1 MSIGRGLLAVRP
13 GEGRLATL
21 LAALFALVEMGRG
34 LGEIA
39 LDTLFLRR
47 VGPDALPLLYVGLGL
62 VSLFMVV
69 GFGAGIGA
77 LRRRP
82 FLVALLIAFAAILLA
97 ERILMGATSSAFL
110 GVAWVTVFAIG
121 AVLATLVW
129 SVAGTTLDMRQAKR
143 LFPICTS
150 AAIGGGFVGT
160 LLAGPVA
167 RIVGIENLLVLD
179 AVLLLIAAIVT
190 AAITMQTARPGP
202 ATRRPAAVR
211 SLAGHLRVGF
221 DEVRR
226 SPLMRLVAVSYVLF
240 SVLQFSVTFPFMR
253 AMTEA
258 FPEEADLATT
268 LGLVSAGVTALSFLA
283 SITIANRFYARF
295 GIATAALLL
304 PIVYLAGFGLWLIGF
319 SLATAIAVRVAQ
331 QVTQRGIS
339 NAAWSAMYNVMPAAR
354 RPQVLAFMD
363 GVPGQIGISLSGVVL
378 AALAASLGAQPIF
391 IMGLLTAAAC
401 TWVVL
406 LVRRRYGAA
415 LVRTLRA
422 GLAEQVL
429 EGGPGLSALGRGSGV
444 TAELRAALGADRP
457 GTRRLAVELLG
468 HLDERAGLEAATA
481 ALADRDATVRA
492 TALRSL
498 AALDLSAAA
507 TGARALAD
515 DLEPRVRAEAAVAL
529 AAAGDPERAASIATA
544 LATSPVPGER
554 VAGARAAA
562 CLGSGAVGMLEAALG
577 DESPAVRAEAAT
589 AFASLRDSGDS
600 VERGPARILEA
611 LRGAIDDEAP
621 AVRTAA
627 ARALARRPGGP
638 RVAADVLQ
646 HGSER
651 AQAAALL
658 ALGRDGADAA
668 TLVPTVREWA
678 IRQVERATTLRR
690 DAAALAALAEEDAPA
705 DGPPGEGDPPRGD
718 GAPAGGDAAG
728 YLRTVVEGRGRAV
741 EDRLLG
747 AIAVLGAP
755 EANGP
760 IRRSLRSR
768 DADIRAQAIEALEAI
783 GDPRLGRAL
792 ARLLD
797 ADGAAPLPPGDVLR
811 RLATDDDPWIR
822 RLAVRASADRLTH
835 AWRALADLAAGD
847 PDPAVRAEIATSGY
861 PGGRPMPDTD
871 RTLGEIDR
879 MLFLRRVPLFAE
891 LVPED
896 LQRLAAT
903 ATERL
908 YAAGEAL
915 VREGDVGDELF
926 VIVEGRVRVVRIE
939 AGVERLLRTYEA
951 GDHIGELAVLRDRP
965 RAATVLAESDGVRAL
980 VIGGEGLRAILRE
993 RPEAAMA
1000 MLATLAE
1007 RLSVQ

>member
-47 VGPDALPLLYVGLGL
+47 VGPDALPLLYVGLGI
-62 VSLFMVV
+62 VSLVMVV

-82 FLVALLIAFAAILLA
+82 FLVALLAAFAATLLA
-97 ERILMGATSSAFL
+97 ARIVMGAGSSVFL

-160 LLAGPVA
+160 LLAGPVG
-167 RIVGIENLLVLD
+167 RVVGIENLLVLD
-179 AVLLLIAAIVT
+179 AALLVLAAVVT
-190 AAITMQTARPGP
+190 AALTTQTPRPDRAPG
-202 ATRRPAAVR
+202 RVAAGR
-211 SLAGHLRVGF
+211 SLAGHLRAGF

-226 SPLMRLVAVSYVLF
+226 SPLMRLVAAAYVLF

-304 PIVYLAGFGLWLIGF
+304 PIVYLAGFGLWLVGF

-391 IMGLLTAAAC
+391 IMGLLTAAVC

-444 TAELRAALGADRP
+444 TAELRAALGAVEP
-457 GTRRLAVELLG
+457 GTRRLAVELLA
-468 HLDERAGLEAATA
+468 HLDGRAGLEAATA
-481 ALADRDATVRA
+481 ALSDGDAAVRI

-498 AALDLSAAA
+498 VELDLSAAA
-507 TGARALAD
+507 VGARTLAD
-515 DLEPRVRAEAAVAL
+515 DAEPRVRAEAAVAL
-529 AAAGDPERAASIATA
+529 AAAGDSERAAAIATA
-544 LATSPVPGER
+544 LAVSPTPGER
-554 VAGARAAA
+554 AAGARAAA
-562 CLGSGAVGMLEAALG
+562 CLGPGAVGMLEAALA
-577 DESPAVRAEAAT
+577 DASPTVRAEAA
-589 AFASLRDSGDS
+589 AALASLRNATGSTEDES
-600 VERGPARILEA
+600 ARILEA
-611 LRGAIDDEAP
+611 LRGALDDEAP

-627 ARALARRPGGP
+627 GRALGGRPGGP
-638 RVAADVLQ
+638 LVAAEVLR

-668 TLVPTVREWA
+668 ALESTVRDWA
-678 IRQVERATTLRR
+678 IGQVERAMTLRR
-690 DAAALAALAEEDAPA
+690 DAAALAAQAGEDAV
-705 DGPPGEGDPPRGD
+705 DGQAPRWETPGFDQP
-718 GAPAGGDAAG
+718 GGDAAD
-728 YLRTVVEGRGRAV
+728 YLRTVVEGRGREV
-741 EDRLLG
+741 EDRLLAAV
-747 AIAVLGAP
+747 AILGAP

-760 IRRSLRSR
+760 IRRSLRSS
-768 DADIRAQAIEALEAI
+768 DADTRAQAIEALEAI

-797 ADGAAPLPPGDVLR
+797 ADGAPPLPAGDVLR

-822 RLAVRASADRLTH
+822 RLAVRASADRLRH
-835 AWRALADLAAGD
+835 AWRALAELAASD
-847 PDPAVRAEIATSGY
+847 PDPDVRAAIAAPGQ
-861 PGGRPMPDTD
+861 PGGGPMPDTD

-891 LVPED
+891 LAPED

-903 ATERL
+903 ATERV

-915 VREGDVGDELF
+915 VVEGDVGDELF

-965 RAATVLAESDGVRAL
+965 RAATVVAESDGVRGL